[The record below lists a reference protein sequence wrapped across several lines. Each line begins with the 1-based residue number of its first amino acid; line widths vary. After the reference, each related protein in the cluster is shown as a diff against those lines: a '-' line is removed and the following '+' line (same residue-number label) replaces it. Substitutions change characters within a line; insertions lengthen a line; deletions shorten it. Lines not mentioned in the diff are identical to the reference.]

1 MAMARGQGDWAQV
14 VKLDEKYPYVDPFK
28 PHLVQ
33 DAEYAFDLVAA
44 NDMPAARSRAEKL
57 IPRFKTAL
65 DKQPDNSS
73 MWGNLALLHAIVG
86 EKEQALAC
94 AHKAVELMP
103 ESADAVAGPANS
115 TGLAQIL
122 AWTGDKDG
130 ALKELA
136 RLLQTPHGVNIYNA
150 RLDIGWLPLRG
161 DPRYEALVND
171 PKNNAPL
178 LSDPMGYTPLP

>member
-1 MAMARGQGDWAQV
+1 M
-14 VKLDEKYPYVDPFK
+14 EPFK
-28 PHLVQ
+28 PRLEQ
-33 DAEYAFDLVAA
+33 DAQYAFDLVAA

-65 DKQPDNSS
+65 DDQPDNSS

-115 TGLAQIL
+115 TGMQQITL
-122 AWTGDKDG
+122 TPWTGDKDG
-130 ALKELA
+130 APQRRLA
-136 RLLQTPHGVNIYNA
+136 RSLLQTPHGVNIYEA
-150 RLDIGWLPLRG
+150 RLDIGWLPLSG
-161 DPRYEALVND
+161 DPRYEALVNN
-171 PKNNAPL
+171 PTHNAPL
-178 LSDPMGYTPLP
+178 INDPMGSTPLP